1 MKNDFVKKI
10 IIIFGS
16 ICMCLLMCFFIQSIN
31 NCKCQYLNDFDNRAD
46 MRGYKLLKD
55 KNHMYQANDLKS
67 LILKIKEG
75 FSGVI
80 YFGFESC
87 PFCNQVVPILN
98 YIAKEY
104 GQVITYVNI
113 YNYRFDK
120 NGNKLN
126 TFLDEYTSI
135 QLYLKD
141 YLKEDKTLYVPCVV
155 FVKKGEIIKYIQ
167 GIGDCTNN
175 LANEYR
181 KGFEKIGCISFGGSS
196 RKNYL

>member
-1 MKNDFVKKI
+1 M
-10 IIIFGS
+10 
-16 ICMCLLMCFFIQSIN
+16 
-31 NCKCQYLNDFDNRAD
+31 
-46 MRGYKLLKD
+46 
-55 KNHMYQANDLKS
+55 
-67 LILKIKEG
+67 
-75 FSGVI
+75 
-80 YFGFESC
+80 
-87 PFCNQVVPILN
+87 
-98 YIAKEY
+98 
-104 GQVITYVNI
+104 
-113 YNYRFDK
+113 
-120 NGNKLN
+120 N

-181 KGFEKIGCISFGGSS
+181 KGFEKIGSISFGGSS